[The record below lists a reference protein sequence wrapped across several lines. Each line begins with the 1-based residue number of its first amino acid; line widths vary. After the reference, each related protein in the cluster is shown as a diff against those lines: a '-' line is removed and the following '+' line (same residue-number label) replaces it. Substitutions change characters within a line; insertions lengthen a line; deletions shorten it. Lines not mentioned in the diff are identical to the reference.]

1 MGFFWGGWATMYVNE
16 IILVGDRPKAANRDR
31 VHAAPPHGCNPPI
44 EPFAPPHK

>member
-1 MGFFWGGWATMYVNE
+1 MYVNE
-16 IILVGDRPKAANRDR
+16 IILVGDQPKAANRDR